1 MHGNDVI
8 YEQLILIF
16 FLSLGTKEYLLSLLY
31 CRIADSVHR
40 VSSKSHE
47 ADEKTLYCCF
57 YLALFNYQNKEILH

>member
-8 YEQLILIF
+8 YKQLILIF
-16 FLSLGTKEYLLSLLY
+16 FLSLGTKEYVLSLLY

-40 VSSKSHE
+40 VSSKSSE
-47 ADEKTLYCCF
+47 AHGKTLYCCL